1 MPSMAS
7 VENSEIFKA
16 LKAKDDETYTLKK
29 TQFMTEKT
37 KGITA
42 VSVVLYVIKNHVH
55 LHKF

>member
-7 VENSEIFKA
+7 VKNSEIFKA

-42 VSVVLYVIKNHVH
+42 VSVALVCDK
-55 LHKF
+55 KSCSFT